1 MEVDCL
7 AGEADWIVS
16 ASSWLHCYSPKVPT
30 DPIEYYPR
38 PTQSFLVVDENGE
51 DETGVT
57 PAAAAAAGMAVAAR
71 SSWDS

>member
-1 MEVDCL
+1 M
-7 AGEADWIVS
+7 
-16 ASSWLHCYSPKVPT
+16 HCYSPKVPT

-57 PAAAAAAGMAVAAR
+57 PAAAAADGMAVAAR